1 MPRKAKYSLNGFG
14 WVLSLLTVSVFSFS
28 VPVQLT
34 GAPPPVIPE
43 EPSPENVDPPDED
56 PPAED
61 TEIPDVD
68 PGTAPPD
75 PFSYFDG
82 ISTRALIDN
91 VSYVNAE
98 TGQNFGIINT
108 SMIVESTGSGTQ
120 TVVWRGRGP
129 SINLDVPLATN
140 PFLDVVQIGQGPLV
154 TNDRYAED
162 ANYNLIAG
170 TDLVPPG
177 IEDEET
183 IATTPDLGPSAYSVR
198 VSSDGDSAG
207 IAIGEGFAFFASEP
221 EVEPQVKLTGIST
234 RAPVGNGPN
243 EVMNASF
250 IVAGE
255 QPVDVVCRGRG
266 PSINLPA
273 AITKL
278 PDPYI
283 DLVRIG
289 EGVIA
294 SNDNWED
301 GDNLNFIVGTSF
313 IPGNIESTESII
325 VAIGLPP
332 GAYSLRL
339 RDANNTEPGTGGEG
353 IGIAEVFLADFG
365 D

>member
-1 MPRKAKYSLNGFG
+1 MTRKAKYSLSGLKWGFAFLA
-14 WVLSLLTVSVFSFS
+14 VYLFSIS
-28 VPVQLT
+28 APMQLV
-34 GAPPPVIPE
+34 GAPPLVIPD
-43 EPSPENVDPPDED
+43 EPSQENVDPPDEE
-56 PPAED
+56 PPLED
-61 TEIPDVD
+61 TSIPDVD
-68 PGTAPPD
+68 PGAPPPE

-91 VSYVNAE
+91 VNYLNAE
-98 TGQNFGIINT
+98 TEQNFGIINT
-108 SMIVESTGSGTQ
+108 SMIVEGTGSGTQ

-162 ANYNLIAG
+162 ANYSIIIE

-177 IEDEET
+177 IQDEET
-183 IATTPDLGPSAYSVR
+183 IATTPDLGASAYSVR

-207 IAIGEGFAFFASEP
+207 IAIGEGFAFFSSEP
-221 EVEPQVKLTGIST
+221 ETEPVVKLTGIST

-255 QPVDVVCRGRG
+255 KPVDVVCRGRG

-313 IPGNIESTESII
+313 VPGNIESTESIL

-339 RDANNTEPGTGGEG
+339 RDASNTSPETGGEG
-353 IGIAEVFLADFG
+353 IGIAEVFLADF
-365 D
+365 